1 MLCGKRRIKSTRKY
15 TSLGLTRIVHI
26 NEGMCRQCAWE
37 KIKLK
42 CKIYGEIISKGYPR
56 LLAHATAHYTS
67 SELLYNEKAEES
79 ITLINFESSKTSNQM
94 FEGHDYDYAL
104 RCRICGDRFIFK
116 KEKITF
122 SKLIDHVKSHYID
135 KDLVKKQWI
144 AKDIIHLNYDSV
156 IQVDVSDSHTDK
168 NVRSNSSITYR
179 GLTKREGDA
188 YMDAL
193 HRIKSEDSITEQ
205 RKIADLFFVDQYL
218 FKPALI

>member
-26 NEGMCRQCAWE
+26 SEGMCRQCAWE

-42 CKIYGEIISKGYPR
+42 CKICGEIISKGYPR

-67 SELLYNEKAEES
+67 SELLYNEEAEES
-79 ITLINFESSKTSNQM
+79 ITLINFDSSKISN
-94 FEGHDYDYAL
+94 EIYSENGYDYAL
-104 RCRICGDRFIFK
+104 RCKICGDRFTFK
-116 KEKITF
+116 KEEITF
-122 SKLIDHVKSHYID
+122 SKMIEHIKSHYID

-156 IQVDVSDSHTDK
+156 IQVNVSGLQTDN
-168 NVRSNSSITYR
+168 NVHSNSGITYR
-179 GLTKREGDA
+179 ELTKREGDA

-193 HRIKSEDSITEQ
+193 HRIKSEESIT
-205 RKIADLFFVDQYL
+205 KN
-218 FKPALI
+218 KGK